1 MEWNYEVIHEGGK
14 IFPHLL
20 KMIFT
25 NQPVECTMWPID
37 QSLKRKMDPS
47 GTQHNI
53 NKTVVTK
60 STRRRLPLGAAFIV
74 GVTLGVS
81 AVSKARRGLFT
92 DLPDRVGDWQLEQ
105 LIRHSKGTN

>member
-1 MEWNYEVIHEGGK
+1 
-14 IFPHLL
+14 
-20 KMIFT
+20 
-25 NQPVECTMWPID
+25 MWPID